1 MIEMPFGQEGS
12 DVDPGLTSK
21 VDMKHAWAAGVFQ
34 VSESIIPS
42 LPGCCSLV

>member
-21 VDMKHAWAAGVFQ
+21 VDMKHAWAAGVLQ

-42 LPGCCSLV
+42 LPGGCSLV